1 MTTALR
7 RVLDGATQCGWMPY
21 TWLVYLGFYI
31 VSVAM
36 SRPEA
41 PALAGH
47 VVVIA
52 VFLAFYFRAWIDR
65 GAAARWD
72 VAGMV
77 VLGMVTAPITPSAST
92 FFIYA
97 AAFTGHTGTRPQTVR
112 AMLAGDRVGRVHR
125 HGAAAIAGVLDP
137 RLGVL
142 ARGRCVE
149 LPHGVGAGGERAPAR
164 RAG

>member
-1 MTTALR
+1 MRPSA
-7 RVLDGATQCGWMPY
+7 DGCRS

-31 VSVAM
+31 ASVAM

-77 VLGMVTAPITPSAST
+77 VLGMVTAPFTPSAST

-97 AAFTGHTGTRPQTVR
+97 AAFTGHHRHAAPDGQGDARR
-112 AMLAGDRVGRVHR
+112 DRVGRVHR
-125 HGAAAIAGVLDP
+125 HGAAAIAGVL
-137 RLGVL
+137 
-142 ARGRCVE
+142 
-149 LPHGVGAGGERAPAR
+149 
-164 RAG
+164 